1 MEKER
6 KNKIL
11 VLIAIVFVLITIG
24 VLLIILLRK
33 DESTYPEEP
42 IMQSSLGQTEGYNI
56 EVGEM
61 GDSQAEEYKL
71 YALSNKTSLETIKTV
86 VADIDQNLKLTDE
99 TEGEYYYWSNEQG
112 DYFQY
117 SLLINTLTFSLSEGI
132 PWTENELTPYSF
144 STFVGQYFDKQWDYI
159 VTDQL
164 AYGNEGIIYYA
175 NRLMPNDIAIDTSNL
190 YNETDYLKLKD
201 GRITAGKI
209 LLTEFTDMEISA
221 PVVTSEQLKKY
232 INIAKYPKSIYFNQG
247 EIASTL
253 SLEEEYLNPEI
264 LELQEEISDCRSVS
278 SEIVYLYTSFSQ
290 DILTPVFK
298 LDLECSLEY
307 EEEEYYVS
315 GLAYVN
321 AIDPEYIA
329 ARD

>member
-1 MEKER
+1 M

-11 VLIAIVFVLITIG
+11 ILIGALFILVIIG
-24 VLLIILLRK
+24 VLLLIFFKKK
-33 DESTYPEEP
+33 DKEGYPEEP
-42 IMQSSLGQTEGYNI
+42 IVQSSLGQMEGYNI
-56 EVGEM
+56 ELRGMADLET
-61 GDSQAEEYKL
+61 QEYKL
-71 YALSNKTSLETIKTV
+71 YALSNKTSLEIIKTV
-86 VADIDQNLKLTDE
+86 VADIDRNLKLTDE
-99 TEGEYYYWSNEQG
+99 TEGEYYYWSNDQG

-117 SLLINTLTFSLSEGI
+117 SLLINTLTFSLSDGI
-132 PWTENELTPYSF
+132 PWTENELTSYSF
-144 STFVGQYFDKQWDYI
+144 SNFIQQYFDKDWEYM

-164 AYGNEGIIYYA
+164 AYGNSGIIYYA
-175 NRLMPNDIAIDTSNL
+175 NRVISGEIPVETSSL

-201 GRITAGKI
+201 GKITAGKI
-209 LLTEFTDMEISA
+209 LLTEFADMEISA
-221 PVVTSEQLKKY
+221 PVVTSEQLKNY

-264 LELQEEISDCRSVS
+264 LEIQEEISDCRSVN

-290 DILTPVFK
+290 DILTPVFR
-298 LDLECSLEY
+298 LDLECSLQY

-329 ARD
+329 TQE

>member
-11 VLIAIVFVLITIG
+11 VLIVIASILIIIG
-24 VLLIILLRK
+24 VLLLIFLGEDK
-33 DESTYPEEP
+33 STYPEEP
-42 IMQSSLGQTEGYNI
+42 IVQSSLGEMEGYSI
-56 EVGEM
+56 EVEEVE
-61 GDSQAEEYKL
+61 DSQTKEYKL
-71 YALSNKTSLETIKTV
+71 YALSNKTSLEAIETLI
-86 VADIDQNLKLTDE
+86 ADIDRNLKLTDE
-99 TEGEYYYWSNEQG
+99 IEGEHYYWSNDQG
-112 DYFQY
+112 EYFQY

-144 STFVGQYFDKQWDYI
+144 STFVKRHLGKQWDYV

-164 AYGNEGIIYYA
+164 AYGDEGIIYYA
-175 NRLMPNDIAIDTSNL
+175 NRIMPNSIPIETSNL

-209 LLTEFTDMEISA
+209 LLTEFTDMDIFV
-221 PVVTSEQLKKY
+221 PIVNSEQLKEY
-232 INIAKYPKSIYFNQG
+232 INLDNYPKSIYFNQG

-253 SLEEEYLNPEI
+253 SLDEEYLNPEI
-264 LELQEEISDCRSVS
+264 LELQEEITECRSVNS
-278 SEIVYLYTSFSQ
+278 KVVYLYTSFSQ

-307 EEEEYYVS
+307 EGEEYYVS

-321 AIDPEYIA
+321 AIDPQYVAIQE
-329 ARD
+329 